1 MKAIGK
7 LSLVILGLAAGLCGV
22 TLRAEAQNY
31 PWCAQ
36 YGGRMGGAMNC
47 GFVSFDQCMLTVR
60 GMGGFCMANNTYQP
74 PGSAHHSRRAKRH
87 VAQRSS

>member
-1 MKAIGK
+1 MKAIGQ
-7 LSLVILGLAAGLCGV
+7 LSLAVIVFGAGLSAM

-36 YGGRMGGAMNC
+36 YGGKMGGAMNC
-47 GFVSFDQCMLTVR
+47 GFVSFDQCMQTVR

-74 PGSAHHSRRAKRH
+74 PGSAHRSHRTKKH